1 MGGPHGLW
9 FGNPENIF
17 ARHLCLVLCDKSM
30 VLRLFS
36 ASLLGVGL
44 AALSLPAEAR
54 PEIASGD
61 NWLEGVSQA
70 ECLSRADDFISE
82 LNVPTQAGD
91 IDRTGYFDDGV
102 FRILCYG
109 GGEDSS
115 MVLVLSA
122 HDESAE
128 VATQFLQFALE
139 ELTDQTVTSEPPTL

>member
-1 MGGPHGLW
+1 MLSR
-9 FGNPENIF
+9 FI
-17 ARHLCLVLCDKSM
+17 
-30 VLRLFS
+30 S
-36 ASLLGVGL
+36 ASFLGLSL

-61 NWLEGVSQA
+61 QWLEGVSQE
-70 ECLSRADDFISE
+70 ECLTRADEFIGELDVPSE
-82 LNVPTQAGD
+82 SGD

-115 MVLVLSA
+115 MVLVFSA
-122 HDESAE
+122 HNESAE

-139 ELTDQTVTSEPPTL
+139 SMTGAEATAEQPL

>member
-1 MGGPHGLW
+1 M
-9 FGNPENIF
+9 FSRF
-17 ARHLCLVLCDKSM
+17 
-30 VLRLFS
+30 FS
-36 ASLLGVGL
+36 ASVLGLGL
-44 AALSLPAEAR
+44 ATLSLPAEAR

-61 NWLEGVSQA
+61 QWLEGVSRE
-70 ECLSRADDFISE
+70 ECLNRADAFISE

-115 MVLVLSA
+115 MVLVFSA
-122 HDESAE
+122 HTESAE

-139 ELTDQTVTSEPPTL
+139 ELADETVTSEPQTL